1 MVDKGEYYFFP
12 GYPALKCTKHM
23 AGVDMAAL
31 DYARV
36 LQGRSP
42 LFNFYSTTREN
53 YFEARLRYET
63 AGNEFRFEYE
73 TPNPPTA
80 RLPRNQFI
88 DYLKIVYPTW
98 QFTPQKLQ
106 LCTLMHVEYM
116 TDADGKLDPR
126 AVMEFIKVDKD
137 VHSSALKNAIVE
149 RMRKEGRAK
158 AGVTIA
164 RELGVKYF
172 LVLHTRFLTSF
183 SLYNFTEGIGWQDM
197 NTDGLQDFYLSLTVT
212 K

>member
-1 MVDKGEYYFFP
+1 MDKGDYYFFP
-12 GYPALKCTKHM
+12 GYPALKCTKKM
-23 AGVDMAAL
+23 AGTDMAAL

-36 LQGRSP
+36 LQGQSP
-42 LFNFYSTTREN
+42 LFTFYSTARKN
-53 YFEARLRYET
+53 LFEARLRYGVE
-63 AGNEFRFEYE
+63 GNEFRFEYE
-73 TPNPPTA
+73 TPNPPTG

-88 DYLKIVYPTW
+88 DYLKIVYPNW

-116 TDADGKLDPR
+116 LGADGKVDPR
-126 AVMEFIKVDKD
+126 AVIEFVKVDKG
-137 VHSSALKNAIVE
+137 VRSAALKHAILE
-149 RMRKEGRAK
+149 RMRKEGRSR
-158 AGVTIA
+158 AGLTIA
-164 RELGVKYF
+164 QELGVKYF

-183 SLYNFTEGIGWQDM
+183 SLYNLTEGIGWQDM